1 MLKFGCM
8 YKPHDVVDN
17 IEKTKERASE
27 WERDWDKD
35 RDRDIIIH
43 FDGPET
49 EQQQ

>member
-1 MLKFGCM
+1 MLQFGCM
-8 YKPHDVVDN
+8 YKAHDVDN

>member
-1 MLKFGCM
+1 MQKA
-8 YKPHDVVDN
+8 HDAVDN
-17 IEKTKERASE
+17 IEKTLKETSE
-27 WERDWDKD
+27 CEWDWDWDWDKD